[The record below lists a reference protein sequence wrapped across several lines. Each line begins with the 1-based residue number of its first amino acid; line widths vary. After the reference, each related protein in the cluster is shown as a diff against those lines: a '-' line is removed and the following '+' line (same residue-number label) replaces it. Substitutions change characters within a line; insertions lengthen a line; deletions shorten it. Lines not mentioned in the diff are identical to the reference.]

1 MTVPISGL
9 PAATG
14 GDVTVDDLLPILD
27 VAAGTTKRATV
38 AQLATALAALP
49 LAGGTMTGAIVGNK
63 AAGAKFAILPL
74 ADSVTAFQV
83 QTAAGANILNVNS
96 TGSAVGIGTT
106 TTSTVSKLIV
116 GPYVTADVLANVH
129 ITAIA
134 ATHKP
139 LVVQGF
145 TAQTGNLQ
153 EWQSSAGTAL
163 TQVDSDGNWSFGSSV
178 AINATYGQ
186 VNLSTTSLRNGNL
199 LQSSGNIDIQTN
211 GGLLYVGRW
220 SDDLPLLAVNDANT
234 GTRVAVKTGTA
245 TVVGLSVQGFTAQT
259 ADLQQWKN
267 SAGTV
272 LASVSSAGLGTFAGV
287 TATALVLTAATAT
300 GSAGFRMPHGTAP
313 TTPVDGDL
321 WTTTAGMFVRING
334 VTKTVTLT

>member
-1 MTVPISGL
+1 LLTQADD
-9 PAATG
+9 AATRTTLG
-14 GDVTVDDLLPILD
+14 LGTAATTAATAYD
-27 VAAGTTKRATV
+27 VAGAA
-38 AQLATALAALP
+38 ALMLP

-74 ADSVTAFQV
+74 ADSTTAFQV

-153 EWQSSAGTAL
+153 EWQSSAGT
-163 TQVDSDGNWSFGSSV
+163 
-178 AINATYGQ
+178 
-186 VNLSTTSLRNGNL
+186 
-199 LQSSGNIDIQTN
+199 
-211 GGLLYVGRW
+211 
-220 SDDLPLLAVNDANT
+220 
-234 GTRVAVKTGTA
+234 
-245 TVVGLSVQGFTAQT
+245 
-259 ADLQQWKN
+259 
-267 SAGTV
+267 V

-300 GSAGFRMPHGTAP
+300 GGAGFRMPHGTAP